1 MPAGLKGGHSVGKS
15 APGTPVKHA
24 TDTNLALPSGQE
36 GAATLDRRQETTD
49 GVEWRGDR
57 LLIIS
62 AG

>member
-57 LLIIS
+57 Y
-62 AG
+62 